1 MTVNRSSR
9 DRISLFKTA
18 FFKTSYSGFKGHI
31 HFLIAFCLYECLSFF
46 CPYFFFSFYLS
57 FFLTVCPSFW
67 LFFFICPS
75 FCPFFLMSVSICLSF
90 CIYPFITIFLFFDFS
105 FNLYFCTVILSM
117 EIIHCPH
124 FYENLRNNKARKE
137 WKKHLLKIIL
147 INALLSKL
155 FNVSGWK
162 FEKFC
167 QIEIDIVG
175 QFNRFLIELILLKVL
190 LTTRAPQHDK
200 YFKLSSF
207 MHCLIE

>member
-46 CPYFFFSFYLS
+46 CPSFFF
-57 FFLTVCPSFW
+57 PS
-67 LFFFICPS
+67 ICPS
-75 FCPFFLMSVSICLSF
+75 FCPFFFMSVSICLSF
-90 CIYPFITIFLFFDFS
+90 CIYPIITIFLFFDFS

-167 QIEIDIVG
+167 QIEIVSVG
-175 QFNRFLIELILLKVL
+175 QFNRFLIEIIL
-190 LTTRAPQHDK
+190 
-200 YFKLSSF
+200 
-207 MHCLIE
+207 